1 MDFITILSSDKTRKQ
16 SLLAALKK
24 EDKEEIQD
32 ASANLAAA
40 EETSVI
46 AAVALF
52 LSESDFI
59 FTLKDKK
66 QQ

>member
-1 MDFITILSSDKTRKQ
+1 MDLITILSSDKTKKQ
-16 SLLAALKK
+16 PLLAVLKK
-24 EDKEEIQD
+24 SIEEDKEEIQD

-40 EETSVI
+40 KETSVI

-59 FTLKDKK
+59 FTLKN
-66 QQ
+66 